1 MNSLSTFIRYNL
13 LTGAIFLVPLT
24 SCNQITVSGS
34 DEEAS
39 EKAYV
44 RELLFKMKSFHD
56 ELKSERT
63 NDDYESEVAE
73 AENKFYL
80 FNADKEDDR
89 LPIKA
94 EFWTT
99 VYSIESKQGK
109 LLYRPSNK
117 NRNCDTTASPC
128 GHHQLSLQALKD
140 ISCIT
145 SQCKRDREDFA
156 KSLAMSKKL
165 QAVNDK
171 RLKKAGY
178 INLPDYQKY
187 LIHQQGASGLKTILA
202 SSKGK
207 KLLSRNLKKNMAG
220 NSPFS
225 YKTLKRM
232 GSKLAAKKFLKHW
245 EKKWKEEN
253 KTIASTQLTQ
263 TPVAVANI
271 KNSKVAENPSTK
283 TIRIPLFNYYELQIA
298 LNLKI

>member
-1 MNSLSTFIRYNL
+1 MNSLSTFIRYYL
-13 LTGAIFLVPLT
+13 LAGAIFLVPLA
-24 SCNQITVSGS
+24 SSNQITISGS
-34 DEEAS
+34 DEKTT
-39 EKAYV
+39 EKAYM
-44 RELLFKMKSFHD
+44 EGLFLSMKSFHD
-56 ELKSERT
+56 QLKPERN
-63 NDDYESEVAE
+63 NDDYESEVAK
-73 AENKFYL
+73 AESKFYL
-80 FNADKEDDR
+80 FNAEKEDDI

-117 NRNCDTTASPC
+117 KKNCDTTASPC

-145 SQCKRDREDFA
+145 SQCKRDREDFS

-245 EKKWKEEN
+245 EKKWKKEK
-253 KTIASTQLTQ
+253 KTITSTQTTQ
-263 TPVAVANI
+263 IPEAVANI
-271 KNSKVAENPSTK
+271 DNNKVAEKPSTK
-283 TIRIPLFNYYELQIA
+283 TIRIPLFNNSELQIA